1 MNNVR
6 HKVLRL
12 SGEYHIQKLFIG
24 PNTKNY
30 HWVAK
35 RFKNTGST
43 IGPVKTYERLHQA
56 ITDIRSEPNGKKSQ
70 IELTDS
76 VRNHLIKIGFKNS
89 DIDIMIDNTK
99 EAKPNEVTAIS

>member
-12 SGEYHIQKLFIG
+12 KGEYHVQKLFVG
-24 PNTKNY
+24 QHTKNY

-35 RFKNTGST
+35 RYKNFGNT

-56 ITDIRSEPNGKKSQ
+56 LSDIRSEPNGKKSQ
-70 IELTDS
+70 IELTNA
-76 VRNHLIKIGFKNS
+76 VRKHLITIGFKDS

-99 EAKPNEVTAIS
+99 EVKPNEVTAIS